1 MKRYHLDANV
11 VLRFLRDDDPQQSP
25 AAKRLVEAGKAGQ
38 ALLALS
44 PVTVAEVFY
53 AFRTAYKMPRPK
65 AAKLLGTLLRS
76 SAFELEHEA
85 RVLDALDRVEQFNVD
100 FGDGYL
106 AATAVETA
114 EAVASFDQ
122 DFKKFSDLSLH
133 VP

>member
-11 VLRFLRDDDPQQSP
+11 LLRFLRNDDAEQSP
-25 AAKRLVEAGKAGQ
+25 AAKKLVEAGKTGQ
-38 ALLALS
+38 ALLSLS

-53 AFRTAYKMPRPK
+53 ALRTAYRMPRQD
-65 AAKLLGTLLRS
+65 AAKLLSTLLRS
-76 SAFELEHEA
+76 STFELEHEG
-85 RVLDALDRVEQFNVD
+85 RVLDALQRVERCNVD

-106 AATAVETA
+106 AATAVEAA

-122 DFKKFSDLSLH
+122 DFKKFSDLSIH